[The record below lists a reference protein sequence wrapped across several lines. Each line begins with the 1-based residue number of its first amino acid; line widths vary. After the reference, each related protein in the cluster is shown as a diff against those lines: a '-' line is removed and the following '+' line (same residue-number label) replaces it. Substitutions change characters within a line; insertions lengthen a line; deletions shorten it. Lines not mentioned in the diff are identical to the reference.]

1 MASGTFIRLSYPLS
15 AKLGI
20 QKALLLQKILD
31 WISFNKNNLNMKI
44 GNEIWVKRTAQELSQ
59 DLDGNLSVR
68 SIERYLSELIND
80 GWIIKENFNKNSFDR
95 TCWYSVDDRKIK
107 QATKDWISLQ
117 SATVSESDTANLST
131 CSTQIGEI
139 DLRNES
145 NSPNTII
152 KDKEEINLT
161 NKEQTI
167 IKKNF
172 SGLEKTKIRVVKT
185 KEKKLNEQASL
196 MLKSGIDAY
205 VKAYE
210 NRYKAKFLDF
220 PTLSRSIQSIIKKMG
235 TSFSEQN
242 LIECINCYMRS
253 QNSWHITKNHSP
265 LYLASDI
272 QGIFAATQ
280 NKQQIK
286 TQTQALKDDV
296 SQSIDNN
303 IINAINSL
311 KSEKNNEILDI

>member
-1 MASGTFIRLSYPLS
+1 MSSGTFIRLSYPLC

-107 QATKDWISLQ
+107 QATKDWISSLR

-152 KDKEEINLT
+152 KDKEEINLGS
-161 NKEQTI
+161 I
-167 IKKNF
+167 WIPGSF
-172 SGLEKTKIRVVKT
+172 MKTV
-185 KEKKLNEQASL
+185 
-196 MLKSGIDAY
+196 
-205 VKAYE
+205 
-210 NRYKAKFLDF
+210 F
-220 PTLSRSIQSIIKKMG
+220 
-235 TSFSEQN
+235 
-242 LIECINCYMRS
+242 
-253 QNSWHITKNHSP
+253 
-265 LYLASDI
+265 
-272 QGIFAATQ
+272 
-280 NKQQIK
+280 
-286 TQTQALKDDV
+286 
-296 SQSIDNN
+296 
-303 IINAINSL
+303 
-311 KSEKNNEILDI
+311 